1 MLDMPYYTD
10 TVSDAGG
17 GDPLGNALVN
27 EMLYRSTFPGINN
40 VVRYI
45 RVYSAICWMVRQI
58 EATAQR
64 NPDEDLVALSN
75 AGLEKIQLLLT
86 WYNVRRG
93 VRNLA
98 GGGRLYP
105 KGTQRVKLS
114 FTTLVGRRDAKA
126 MEADSNYM
134 PSDGASYL
142 DAVQY
147 GPSLFNGLRLLK
159 VTTVPGFF
167 GLTEA
172 GIAMADGYEA
182 AIQGHERRK
191 WLADLSKLTV
201 SDDEVMEM
209 GELLDVFNPS
219 EAEIQAFVDQYFPA
233 TLDTAIGPNWRNRHQ
248 GLMLVLRALEAEQ
261 AGCKDRGEKGV
272 SLEALRYAMARGCA
286 QDGAE
291 LTLTGLEEIH
301 GCWAN
306 LQLRQYLRTAQDTL
320 FRLAEAWVHDAV
332 VYNRPR
338 DINDC
343 AEGLGAALQHQLP
356 AVYQE
361 SVGSLLEDICAWKG
375 ERASLYAAAPL
386 LPPTARLENLRFDLE
401 RRSDFALHQPEQEE
415 ALRDAYF
422 ALLYCACEGENL
434 RSNPHIV
441 QQFPTDRLS
450 LIRLQMAVGEYLDAT
465 PAQFMAHIVQYHVL
479 LQHFQVVLERSGDG
493 RNRYRILKADN
504 GLERVLETNHKFSEV
519 SILQDRLARAV
530 DLLVQCGLMKEVDEG
545 RYTLTPE
552 SRKRLRNPLI
562 LE

>member
-17 GDPLGNALVN
+17 GDPLGNSLVN
-27 EMLYRSTFPGINN
+27 EMLYRSAFPGINN

-58 EATAQR
+58 EAAAR
-64 NPDEDLVALSN
+64 RKKNEDLAALSN

-86 WYNVRRG
+86 WYNVRQG

-105 KGTQRVKLS
+105 LGKQRVKLS
-114 FTTLVGRRDAKA
+114 FATLVGSRDAKA
-126 MEADSNYM
+126 MEVDSNYT

-147 GPSLFNGLRLLK
+147 GPSLFNGLRLLT

-167 GLTEA
+167 ELTKAGEA
-172 GIAMADGYEA
+172 LADGYEA

-191 WLADLSKLTV
+191 WLADLTRLTV
-201 SDDEVMEM
+201 SNNEVVEM
-209 GELLDVFNPS
+209 GDLLDLFSPS
-219 EAEIQAFVDQYFPA
+219 GPEIQAFIDQYFPA
-233 TLDTAIGPNWRNRHQ
+233 TLNTAIGPNWRNRHQ
-248 GLMLVLRALEAEQ
+248 GLTLVLRALEAELP
-261 AGCKDRGEKGV
+261 GCKVRVEKGV
-272 SLEALRYAMARGCA
+272 SLEALRYTMARGCA
-286 QDGAE
+286 EDGTE
-291 LTLTGLEEIH
+291 LILDGLEEVH

-332 VYNRPR
+332 VYKRPR
-338 DINDC
+338 GLHDC
-343 AEGLGAALQHQLP
+343 AEGLGAALQAQLP
-356 AVYQE
+356 EPYQK
-361 SVGSLLEDICAWKG
+361 SVRSYVEDIRRWKG
-375 ERASLYAAAPL
+375 EHASLYAAGSS
-386 LPPTARLENLRFDLE
+386 LPSTARLEILRSDLE
-401 RRSDFALHQPEQEE
+401 LRSDFALHQPEQAE
-415 ALRDAYF
+415 ALRDSYI

-434 RSNPHIV
+434 LSTPHVV
-441 QQFPTDRLS
+441 QHFPNDRLS
-450 LIRLQMAVGEYLDAT
+450 LSRLQKSVNEHLDAT
-465 PAQFMAHIVQYHVL
+465 PAQFMAHMVLYHIL
-479 LQHFQVVLERSGDG
+479 LQHFQVALERSGDG
-493 RNRYRILKADN
+493 RNRYRILKADH
-504 GLERVLETNHKFSEV
+504 GLERVIETNHKFSEV

-530 DLLVQCGLMKEVDEG
+530 DLLVQCGLIKEVDDG
-545 RYTLTPE
+545 RYTLTKE